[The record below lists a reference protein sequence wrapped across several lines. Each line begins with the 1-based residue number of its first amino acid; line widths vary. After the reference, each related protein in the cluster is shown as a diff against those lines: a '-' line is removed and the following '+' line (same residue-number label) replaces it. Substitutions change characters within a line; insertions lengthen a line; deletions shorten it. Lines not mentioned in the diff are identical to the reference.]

1 MLQSHPFFQ
10 HKIPHAIVG
19 SQGSTE
25 AITAGPK
32 ALKSSEGT
40 REAKHMVYTNLG
52 DVKLQTV
59 RFQCHADVGLVFI
72 PIILRMN
79 MLDVVTPYLYS
90 PGSQYSHT
98 SARTT
103 SKMMPSC
110 CQEPT
115 QLTLY
120 NSKSLLVECC
130 TSNIAEQ
137 IIFCALF

>member
-1 MLQSHPFFQ
+1 M
-10 HKIPHAIVG
+10 G
-19 SQGSTE
+19 D
-25 AITAGPK
+25 
-32 ALKSSEGT
+32 
-40 REAKHMVYTNLG
+40 TNLG
-52 DVKLQTV
+52 DVKLQSV
-59 RFQCHADVGLVFI
+59 RFQCHAYVRLVFI
-72 PIILRMN
+72 PITILINR
-79 MLDVVTPYLYS
+79 LDVVIPYLYS

-120 NSKSLLVECC
+120 NSKSLLVEC

-137 IIFCALF
+137 IIFGLLF